1 MEIIYITVIVLYL
14 IAIVAYF
21 AKPSNTIFVIKI
33 NHLLVKL
40 LKGHAPNKF
49 VSECEEIAKIRKTI
63 KGKIFGV
70 RENGVVKLEFSR
82 SISDSEKQM
91 FRNVWPNDYF
101 GGNSPPKS
109 GSRKRVRV
117 S

>member
-14 IAIVAYF
+14 IAIIAYL
-21 AKPSNTIFVIKI
+21 AKPSNTIFIIKI

-70 RENGVVKLEFSR
+70 SENALLSLCSR
-82 SISDSEKQM
+82 DQ
-91 FRNVWPNDYF
+91 
-101 GGNSPPKS
+101 
-109 GSRKRVRV
+109 
-117 S
+117 

>member
-1 MEIIYITVIVLYL
+1 LY
-14 IAIVAYF
+14 AIVIIAYF
-21 AKPSNTIFVIKI
+21 AKPSKTIFIIKI

-40 LKGHAPNKF
+40 IKGHAPNKF

-70 RENGVVKLEFSR
+70 RENRGVKLVFSR

-91 FRNVWPNDYF
+91 FRNVWPNEYF
-101 GGNSPPKS
+101 GGNPPPES
-109 GSRKRVRV
+109 GSRKRARV